1 MTSLDLEENSKA
13 HGGDEFYVSYKLDN
27 AAEPDHSP
35 DAIARV
41 VDRADGT
48 YELYFLQSRSPRRNP
63 APWWWGVGVLTIH
76 LLYTCASSFLDPP
89 EKTFWKSDGF
99 IDAIWTDAGAPPLFW
114 QVQD

>member
-63 APWWWGVGVLTIH
+63 SPPVVGRRKVDHSTFVYVCKFVPGSPRKD
-76 LLYTCASSFLDPP
+76 LLEVRWIY
-89 EKTFWKSDGF
+89 
-99 IDAIWTDAGAPPLFW
+99 
-114 QVQD
+114 